1 MFQQRFLTSIVL
13 IFLVP
18 FLIFLAPWPLFLGMC
33 IFLVSV
39 ALRELY
45 SMMDKKGLH
54 PLVFFGI
61 FSGVIVI
68 LTQFV
73 SIRYPGINR
82 EFDLNSLT
90 TFLIVMGVLLVVLSR
105 FGKVQVFS
113 CMASTLFGIFY
124 VAWLFSFLIK
134 IRYFPGGMG
143 HWFLLFVLL
152 VSKVTDI
159 AAYIVGSLIGKRK
172 LVPLVSPKKTVEGA
186 IGGFLGAI
194 GLGSLLF
201 IFLKQKLAP
210 LEWHDILFLSGLF
223 GFFSQ
228 IGDIIE
234 SSLKRDAGVKDS
246 GSILPGMGG
255 FLDLLDSILITVP
268 LMYFYMIGSIL

>member
-39 ALRELY
+39 ALREFY
-45 SMMDKKGLH
+45 SMMDKKGLY

-61 FSGVIVI
+61 FSGIIVI

-73 SIRYPGINR
+73 SIRYPAVNR

-105 FGKVQVFS
+105 FGKVQVIS
-113 CMASTLFGIFY
+113 CIASTLLGVFY

-152 VSKVTDI
+152 VTKVTDI
-159 AAYIVGSLIGKRK
+159 AAYIVGSLIGKKK
-172 LVPLVSPKKTVEGA
+172 LVPSISPGKTVEGA

-201 IFLKQKLAP
+201 VLLKSKLAP

-228 IGDIIE
+228 LGDIIE

-268 LMYFYMIGSIL
+268 LMYFYMLGSIL